1 MVRIVEIRQERGHQV
16 CLTLDG
22 AEDVRIDRRVWEES
36 SYGIGSS
43 LSEEELEELE
53 ARSRKARA
61 KEKALFLLSRRDYS
75 KKELTDRLSREKGRR
90 CPERDEAALE
100 TAERMAELGLVN
112 DQAYAKRLARE
123 YQLRRLYPRRRAVQE
138 LCARGI
144 DRETAEQ
151 AVEET
156 GAADAD
162 LALALLR
169 KKYYNKL
176 HDADDRR
183 RTAAALARQGFSYED
198 IRHAF
203 SRAEADLPEEV

>member
-1 MVRIVEIRQERGHQV
+1 M
-16 CLTLDG
+16 
-22 AEDVRIDRRVWEES
+22 
-36 SYGIGSS
+36 
-43 LSEEELEELE
+43 
-53 ARSRKARA
+53 
-61 KEKALFLLSRRDYS
+61 
-75 KKELTDRLSREKGRR
+75 
-90 CPERDEAALE
+90 
-100 TAERMAELGLVN
+100 
-112 DQAYAKRLARE
+112 
-123 YQLRRLYPRRRAVQE
+123 QE
-138 LCARGI
+138 LFARGI

-151 AVEET
+151 AGEET